1 MAKQTVNVGTTAND
15 KKGDSLRAAF
25 QKVNAN
31 FTELYNS
38 LGLDEAPLNLGN
50 FVFEE
55 NTMRLTNANNADST
69 STQIEI
75 AQPVRIESDLTVGG
89 DILPNT
95 NLGGNLGSPSQQ
107 WKSLYVSDHTIFINN
122 IPLGVTENNVLT
134 IDGKEIVVSGTDT
147 TFYNLDGTEMSNA
160 DQAHGF
166 TARMSLPANGDSE
179 IPVIVQNNYG
189 DVVIS
194 AGTDPGNT
202 HLWTFDRNGNII
214 VPPGGDIKDSD
225 GNSLLSGNEI
235 DGGFA
240 STDYTAEITVDGGG
254 A

>member
-1 MAKQTVNVGTTAND
+1 MAKQTINIGTADQGNGDPLRTA
-15 KKGDSLRAAF
+15 F
-25 QKVNAN
+25 VKVNEN
-31 FTELYNS
+31 FTELYEA
-38 LGLDEAPLNLGN
+38 LGLTDNNLNLGS
-50 FVFEE
+50 FQFEDNIMSTTDSSSIVIDQAVTINSE
-55 NTMRLTNANNADST
+55 LTT
-69 STQIEI
+69 H
-75 AQPVRIESDLTVGG
+75 G
-89 DILPNT
+89 DIVPNLSNEHT
-95 NLGGNLGSPSQQ
+95 LGTPTRQ
-107 WKSLYVSDHTIFINN
+107 WKSLYVANQTIYIDNV
-122 IPLGVTENNVLT
+122 PLRLTDSNTLT
-134 IDGKEIVVSGTDT
+134 IDGKPLVTSGSDT

-202 HLWTFDRNGNII
+202 HLWTFSRNGNII
-214 VPPGGDIKDSD
+214 VPPGGDIKDSE

>member
-1 MAKQTVNVGTTAND
+1 MTQKLINLGTADQGN
-15 KKGDSLRAAF
+15 GDPIRVAF
-25 QKVNAN
+25 SKVNDN
-31 FTELYNS
+31 FTELYTA
-38 LGLDEAPLNLGN
+38 LGLDNPPLNLGA
-50 FVFEE
+50 FEFSGS
-55 NTMRLTNANNADST
+55 TMSTTDSSSIVIDQAT
-69 STQIEI
+69 T
-75 AQPVRIESDLTVGG
+75 VTSDLTVGG
-89 DILPNT
+89 NILPSVAN
-95 NLGGNLGSPSQQ
+95 GGDLGSAASP
-107 WKSLYVSDHTIFINN
+107 WRSLYVSNSTIYLGGT
-122 IPLGVTENNVLT
+122 PLSVTENNVLT

-147 TFYNLDGTEMSNA
+147 TFYNLNGTEMSNA

-166 TARMSLPANGDSE
+166 TARMSLPANGDSV

-202 HLWTFDRNGNII
+202 HLWTFSRNGNII
-214 VPPGGDIKDSD
+214 VPPDGDIKDSD

>member
-1 MAKQTVNVGTTAND
+1 MAKQNINVGATPND
-15 KKGDSLRAAF
+15 RSGDSLRSAF
-25 QKVNAN
+25 QKINSN
-31 FTELYNS
+31 FTELYTA
-38 LGLDEAPLNLGN
+38 LGIANDVNLNLGA
-50 FVFEE
+50 FEF
-55 NTMRLTNANNADST
+55 NGSVMSTTDSSGIT
-69 STQIEI
+69 IDQRTTIN
-75 AQPVRIESDLTVGG
+75 SDLTIGG
-89 DILPNT
+89 DILPSVAN
-95 NLGGNLGSPSQQ
+95 GGNLGSLTHP
-107 WKSLYVSDHTIFINN
+107 WKSLYVSDQTIFINN
-122 IPLGVTENNVLT
+122 IPLGVTDNNVLT

>member
-1 MAKQTVNVGTTAND
+1 MSKQTINTGSSELA
-15 KKGDSLRAAF
+15 GDGESIRSAF
-25 QKVNAN
+25 NKVNDN
-31 FTELYNS
+31 FDELYS
-38 LGLDEAPLNLGN
+38 ALGLDTPPLNLGA
-50 FVFEE
+50 FEFSGS
-55 NTMRLTNANNADST
+55 TISTTDSSLIT
-69 STQIEI
+69 IDQATTIS
-75 AQPVRIESDLTVGG
+75 SDLNVGG
-89 DILPNT
+89 DILPNRD
-95 NLGGNLGSPSQQ
+95 LGGNLGSPSQQ
-107 WKSLYVSDHTIFINN
+107 WNSLYVSNNTIFINN
-122 IPLGVTENNVLT
+122 VPLGITDTNVLT
-134 IDGKEIVVSGTDT
+134 IDGKEIVVSGTDVP
-147 TFYNLDGTEMSNA
+147 FYNLNGTEMSNA

-202 HLWTFDRNGNII
+202 HLWTFSRNGNII
-214 VPPGGDIKDSD
+214 VPPGGDIKDSE

>member
-1 MAKQTVNVGTTAND
+1 MAKQNINVGATPND
-15 KKGDSLRAAF
+15 RSGDSLRSAF
-25 QKVNAN
+25 QKINSN
-31 FTELYNS
+31 FTELYTA
-38 LGLDEAPLNLGN
+38 LGLSNDVNLNLGA
-50 FVFEE
+50 FEF
-55 NTMRLTNANNADST
+55 NGSVMSTTDS
-69 STQIEI
+69 STITIDQRTTIN
-75 AQPVRIESDLTVGG
+75 SDLTIGG
-89 DILPNT
+89 DILPIVAN
-95 NLGGNLGSPSQQ
+95 GGNLGSPTHP
-107 WKSLYVSDHTIFINN
+107 WKSLYVSDQTIFINN
-122 IPLGVTENNVLT
+122 IPLGVTDNNVLT

-166 TARMSLPANGDSE
+166 TARMSLPANGDSV